1 MSTNLAARQHVIG
14 VLCNLFICDT
24 YSLLYIMKTKH
35 YQQLFNSIS
44 KQVKEYGVF
53 HNAKEIVGSAA
64 EKTQSRF
71 SNVQNIANEKYN
83 KINDQIT
90 ITQDLNAKGLE
101 QPLPGKIVKWWQW
114 YSQLTG
120 LNAVEAAKRQVVVI
134 QDKLFECQDNRRTLN
149 KELTDITQRLQ
160 EIYGELIQIK
170 RDDPKY
176 VNLTIMENKH
186 LQEQKKIIN
195 QLVLTEKEERDY
207 FVHLATA
214 IKEYHDSQ
222 NLNAQKYK
230 YLSIIASA
238 LVAIV
243 SLMGSMILNNQ
254 RISDVR
260 NTIKKTEKKN
270 EYFFQANTNQ
280 LSEIKTMIASFND
293 KVLQQSVDATEAKAN
308 KKKDTSDSSN
318 VLITSA
324 KKSANLLLYSPIYVV
339 KGIYGCGSYV
349 VKLFHN

>member
-1 MSTNLAARQHVIG
+1 M
-14 VLCNLFICDT
+14 
-24 YSLLYIMKTKH
+24 
-35 YQQLFNSIS
+35 
-44 KQVKEYGVF
+44 
-53 HNAKEIVGSAA
+53 
-64 EKTQSRF
+64 
-71 SNVQNIANEKYN
+71 
-83 KINDQIT
+83 
-90 ITQDLNAKGLE
+90 E
-101 QPLPGKIVKWWQW
+101 QPLPGKIVKWWRW

-120 LNAVEAAKRQVVVI
+120 LNTVEAAKRQVVVI

-149 KELTDITQRLQ
+149 KELTDITQKLQ

-176 VNLTIMENKH
+176 VNLTIMENKN

-195 QLVLTEKEERDY
+195 QLALTEKEERDY

-238 LVAIV
+238 LVAIL

-254 RISDVR
+254 RILDVR
-260 NTIKKTEKKN
+260 NTIKKTEEKN
-270 EYFFQANTNQ
+270 EYLFQMNTNQ
-280 LSEIKTMIASFND
+280 LSEIKEMILSFND
-293 KVLQQSVDATEAKAN
+293 KVSQQLADNEASKLANEAN
-308 KKKDTSDSSN
+308 KKTNTSDSSN
-318 VLITSA
+318 VLMTSA
-324 KKSANLLLYSPIYVV
+324 KKSVNLVLYVPSYVV
-339 KGIYGCGSYV
+339 KGIYGCGSYI